1 MALGPRLCPC
11 MMECVFAV
19 SVSKLLFSLLDLGAF
34 VLIESLLPFRCL
46 RGCHDWGMCH
56 GAPRQAPVLPR
67 GQEVGRRRPTRAGL
81 RHRRNSLRE
90 LAVAG
95 RARAPCA
102 P

>member
-46 RGCHDWGMCH
+46 RGCHDWGM
-56 GAPRQAPVLPR
+56 PQ
-67 GQEVGRRRPTRAGL
+67 
-81 RHRRNSLRE
+81 
-90 LAVAG
+90 
-95 RARAPCA
+95 
-102 P
+102 